1 MTPRVRWGGL
11 GLTLALYGCA
21 LWLSAAEA
29 DVGPDSVSFQG
40 YELVAMGPE
49 IPGALSRF
57 RFEPE
62 VLSFIAGWCAN
73 PLIALTA
80 FAFLINRPRLALL
93 AGLPAVVLVLSVLPF
108 WWSTV
113 ACQPGYWCWAASAAI
128 GLISFRAARRP
139 TLTDLRSDYGPPIV
153 TQR

>member
-1 MTPRVRWGGL
+1 M
-11 GLTLALYGCA
+11 
-21 LWLSAAEA
+21 
-29 DVGPDSVSFQG
+29 
-40 YELVAMGPE
+40 
-49 IPGALSRF
+49 
-57 RFEPE
+57 
-62 VLSFIAGWCAN
+62 LSFIAGWCAN

-93 AGLPAVVLVLSVLPF
+93 AGLPAVVLALSVLPF

-113 ACQPGYWCWAASAAI
+113 ACQPGYRCWAASAAI